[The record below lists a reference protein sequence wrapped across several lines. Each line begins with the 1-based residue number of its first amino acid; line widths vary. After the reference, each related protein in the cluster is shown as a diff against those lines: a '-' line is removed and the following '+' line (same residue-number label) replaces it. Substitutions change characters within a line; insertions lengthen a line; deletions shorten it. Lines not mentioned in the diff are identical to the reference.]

1 MNLRLSATTDH
12 PDLNSGT
19 PVAQLRSEQVSTLQF
34 DLRAK
39 DIFSLHGR
47 ICEFERRLDG
57 KLQFLRVEDKNP
69 IFLTD
74 QQLALLSASGD
85 ATMVAGSFKFGRLRG
100 LLPSRIRLT
109 AKQVSEADRKLDYV
123 NACTRGFVDGDGQ
136 PQTPYEFRRSKGA
149 LDPIIEK
156 LACLRQEKAPHFTTV
171 LGWFDRWMTLGDIHG
186 KACLVSSHTRKGNR
200 RNRFGHVGEVA
211 LERGIWRWLS
221 PNMSTEIAYA
231 KVVSSVVA
239 YKRVLRRHLSPK
251 ELNQIGTPSLRT
263 FQRRC
268 ADIDK
273 YTRDYYRK
281 GPQYASIMYRT
292 YQVQSLPARPYQDV
306 EVDHCTIDIILV
318 DDDSDLVLGRADLIV
333 FRCRRT
339 GMIIGYS
346 LGYEA
351 PSFASFIAGLRH
363 AMYPKDMS
371 KFPAVQMPWPCFG
384 RIENLWFDNALHFL
398 GKDIE
403 GAGRELKINKV
414 RLKPKSPWLKGALER
429 FFGYLNTGLIHLLPG
444 TTLSNTVEKR
454 DYDQEILEGAR
465 IRKSDFEAML
475 VYFICEVHNAHKS
488 KTLGL
493 LRGVGDIPLRVWNEE
508 AARHPSGPLPPADL
522 FIALCGE
529 WEFRTIQNDGIVWD
543 YIKYESPELIKLI
556 TNPRHRNAR
565 EHGAGTRYK
574 CTRDPTD
581 LGRIYVIDPYDRDG
595 RIITVPATR
604 AHRHYAENR
613 HRHNHD
619 IAIANARRMVEGE
632 LDFDALLYA
641 LDRLGDLAASARAKP
656 ERKKYRRGLARFLD
670 NERKARFR
678 SEIRP
683 GPTERSVAPVGHLD
697 PFAIA
702 RPEEDV
708 RPYEQGNST
717 QTPGSSRLGASAS
730 RQRTGLKS
738 ISAQPKAARVAN
750 GSVAGRLRRGETPR
764 PAAPLRPDSASAGAT
779 ATGSVQGLREDDF
792 DDLADLRKAKN
803 WSTSDE

>member
-1 MNLRLSATTDH
+1 MNARLSAATDR
-12 PDLNSGT
+12 PNLRSGT
-19 PVAQLRSEQVSTLQF
+19 SVEQLLSEQVATLQF

-74 QQLALLSASGD
+74 EQLAFLSASGD
-85 ATMVAGSFKFGRLRG
+85 AMMIAGSLKFGRLRG
-100 LLPSRIRLT
+100 PLPSRIRLT
-109 AKQVSEADRKLDYV
+109 AEQVNEADRKLEYV
-123 NACTRGFVDGDGQ
+123 NACTRGFVEGEG
-136 PQTPYEFRRSKGA
+136 PPRTPYEFRRSKGA

-156 LACLRQEKAPHFTTV
+156 LACLRREKAPHFTTV
-171 LGWFDRWMTLGDIHG
+171 LRWFDDWMTLGDIHG
-186 KACLVSSHTRKGNR
+186 KACLVGSHSRKGNR
-200 RNRFGHVGEVA
+200 HNRFGHVGEVA

-231 KVVSSVVA
+231 KVVSSVIA
-239 YKRVLRRHLSPK
+239 YKRVLRRHISPE
-251 ELNQIGTPSLRT
+251 ELHQIDTPSLRT

-268 ADIDK
+268 ADIDS
-273 YTRDYYRK
+273 YTRDYYKK
-281 GPQYASIMYRT
+281 GPKYAAEMYRI
-292 YQVQSLPARPYQDV
+292 YKVQALPARPYQDV
-306 EVDHCTIDIILV
+306 EVDHCTIDILLV

-333 FRCRRT
+333 FRCRKT
-339 GMIIGYS
+339 CMIIGYS

-371 KFPAVQMPWPCFG
+371 KFPAVGMPWPCFG
-384 RIENLWFDNALHFL
+384 RIENLWVDNALHFL

-403 GAGRELKINKV
+403 AAARELKMAKV

-444 TTLSNTVEKR
+444 TTLSNTVKKR
-454 DYDQEILEGAR
+454 DYDAEILGNAK

-488 KTLGL
+488 KSLGL

-565 EHGAGTRYK
+565 EHGASTRYK

-581 LGRIYVIDPYDRDG
+581 LGRIYIIDPYDRDE

-619 IAIANARRMVEGE
+619 IAIANARRMVDGE
-632 LDFDALLYA
+632 LDFDALIYA

-670 NERKARFR
+670 NEHKARFR

-702 RPEEDV
+702 RPEEDIGSHELGSSK
-708 RPYEQGNST
+708 PA
-717 QTPGSSRLGASAS
+717 PGSSRSGVPSVRQQSGPKSSSAHS
-730 RQRTGLKS
+730 K
-738 ISAQPKAARVAN
+738 PARVAD
-750 GSVAGRLRRGETPR
+750 GSVAGRSRRGETPR
-764 PAAPLRPDSASAGAT
+764 PAARPRPDSASAGAA
-779 ATGSVQGLREDDF
+779 ATGSVQGLHDDDF
-792 DDLADLRKAKN
+792 DDLADLRTAKN
-803 WSTSDE
+803 WSTSHE